1 MSAARDR
8 LISALAPR
16 VAYAYILLL
25 RATVRLQYHN
35 REVLEQI
42 GDGPGHGQH
51 ILAFWHSRFVMMPYG
66 CMPKRIVA
74 LISMHRD
81 SRMLGDILERFG
93 VTLAFGSSTVGGAR
107 GLREVLRKVQDGYD
121 VGIAPDGPQGP
132 RRRIKPGLLTVA
144 RLTGLP
150 IVPLGFS
157 ARPARR
163 LASWDRTLVPY
174 PFGRAVFL
182 YGDPIRVPRDSSDA
196 ERDRLQ
202 VLLEAELD
210 RVTDLADMR
219 VGLQVEEVRP
229 AVGL

>member
-1 MSAARDR
+1 MSATRDR
-8 LISALAPR
+8 LIAALAPR

-42 GDGPGHGQH
+42 GDGPGRGQH

-66 CMPKRIVA
+66 CTPERIVA

-93 VTLAFGSSTVGGAR
+93 VSLVFGSSTVGGAR
-107 GLREVLRKVQDGYD
+107 GLREVLRKVKEGYD
-121 VGIAPDGPQGP
+121 VGIAPDGPRGP
-132 RRRIKPGLLTVA
+132 RRKIKPGVLTVA

-182 YGDPIRVPRDSSDA
+182 YGNPIRVPRDADDA
-196 ERDRLQ
+196 DRNRLQ
-202 VLLEAELD
+202 ELLEAELD
-210 RVTDLADMR
+210 RVTDLADRR
-219 VGLQVEEVRP
+219 VGL
-229 AVGL
+229 